1 MKNNLLRTVC
11 VAIAAFLVVQVQNAQ
26 AGAQDFTL
34 SNETGVEIH
43 EVYISPHSED
53 SWQEDVMGRDTLPA
67 GESVEISFDA
77 KENADNWDLKVTD
90 KDGNSIVWENLKLT
104 EITDVILH
112 YEDGKAWAD
121 TKNGD

>member
-1 MKNNLLRTVC
+1 MKNNLLSMLC
-11 VAIAAFLVVQVQNAQ
+11 GAAIGLVLVPAKTFAAD
-26 AGAQDFTL
+26 QDFTL
-34 SNETGVEIH
+34 ANETGVEIH
-43 EVYISPHSED
+43 EVFISPHSED
-53 SWQEDVMGRDTLPA
+53 SWQEDVMGKDTLPS
-67 GESVEISFDA
+67 GESVDITFDA
-77 KENADNWDLKVTD
+77 KENADLWDLKVTD

>member
-1 MKNNLLRTVC
+1 MKNNLLSMLC
-11 VAIAAFLVVQVQNAQ
+11 VAAIGLVLVPAKTFAAD
-26 AGAQDFTL
+26 QDFTL
-34 SNETGVEIH
+34 ANETGVEIH
-43 EVYISPHSED
+43 EVFISPHSED
-53 SWQEDVMGRDTLPA
+53 SWQEDVMGKDTLPS
-67 GESVEISFDA
+67 GESVDITFDA
-77 KENADNWDLKVTD
+77 KENADLWDLKVTD